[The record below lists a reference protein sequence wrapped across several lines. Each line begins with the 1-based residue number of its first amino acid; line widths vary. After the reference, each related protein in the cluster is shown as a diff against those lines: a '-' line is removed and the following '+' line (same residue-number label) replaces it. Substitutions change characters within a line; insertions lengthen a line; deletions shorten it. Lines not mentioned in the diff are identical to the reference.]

1 MPAKV
6 LVNLVDMGIPDSMQM
21 ITVTRDYYRRN
32 PEVVEGMIRAYTSG
46 VAALNNQK
54 EMALKVIAEYSC
66 QTASELVPAGRS
78 CDL

>member
-21 ITVTRDYYRRN
+21 ITVTRGYYRRN

-66 QTASELVPAGRS
+66 QTASELVPAGRF